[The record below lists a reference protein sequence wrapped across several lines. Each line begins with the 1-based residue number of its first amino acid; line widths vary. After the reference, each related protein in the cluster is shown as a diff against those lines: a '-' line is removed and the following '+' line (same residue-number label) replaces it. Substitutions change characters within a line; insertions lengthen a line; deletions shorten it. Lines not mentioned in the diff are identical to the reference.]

1 MSEMIYER
9 NDDNN
14 DDEDGVVSIQYEH
27 YLQG

>member
-1 MSEMIYER
+1 MSEMIDER

-14 DDEDGVVSIQYEH
+14 DEDGVVSIQYEH